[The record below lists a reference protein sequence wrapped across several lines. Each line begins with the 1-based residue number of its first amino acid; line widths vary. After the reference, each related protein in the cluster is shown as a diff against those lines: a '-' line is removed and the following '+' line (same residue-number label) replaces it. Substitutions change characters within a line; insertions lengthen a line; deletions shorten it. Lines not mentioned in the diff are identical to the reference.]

1 MDQRHFMHRWF
12 LIAITDW
19 KEMKSLDYYLK
30 NKRKTAFPWCLQ
42 NRNLSRLSRMTV
54 SLMKDVCSLSLVF
67 TERCNWEI
75 TVGFVHVNSLFM
87 FVIIYLRLSAW
98 SETKH
103 IWWNLIW
110 RIKHKICISMYK
122 RANTVNSHFESDL
135 ISNQTCI
142 LYGLFILA
150 VEE

>member
-12 LIAITDW
+12 LIAITGW

-30 NKRKTAFPWCLQ
+30 KQEKDCFSLGSPKQKFEPTLQ
-42 NRNLSRLSRMTV
+42 NDCFSYEG
-54 SLMKDVCSLSLVF
+54 CSLSLVS

-122 RANTVNSHFESDL
+122 SANTVNSHFESDL
-135 ISNQTCI
+135 ISNQTCV
-142 LYGLFILA
+142 LCELFILA
-150 VEE
+150 IEE